1 MPVKDMPVLRHDR
14 SGRANPNA
22 FAYLIALL
30 VAARDARKRRGDEP
44 EGEPVRSPNPKPP
57 LLGGAVAEH

>member
-1 MPVKDMPVLRHDR
+1 MPVKDIPRLRHDH
-14 SGRANPNA
+14 SGAGNPIA
-22 FAYLIALL
+22 FSNLIALL
-30 VAARDARKRRGDEP
+30 IANRDAGKRRGDEP